1 MMSGTLCTFNG
12 SPHPDGHTAKAIAAV
27 TRHLWEVYDLDCSTL
42 IDIPVNLQGCLGCE
56 NCGRDKRCAVDDFT
70 DSTMLFVNVRVAN
83 VILIATPVYL
93 DMPTAQTVA
102 FLTRLN
108 RFAETT
114 RSREM
119 FKDKDVHLLA
129 VSYCSG
135 TKSAIHTMMGAC
147 EMLGFN
153 IPGRCTWEHSLIWN
167 DNKVR
172 GGHGASVYITE

>member
-1 MMSGTLCTFNG
+1 MNKILTTING
-12 SPHPDGHTAKAIAAV
+12 SPHSDGHTAKAIAAL
-27 TRHLWEVYDLDCSTL
+27 TEHLKKLYGIEDSVAW
-42 IDIPVNLQGCLGCE
+42 DIPVDLQGCLGC
-56 NCGRDKRCAVDDFT
+56 NQPCSSKKCVIRDSFELDFEVHIKIA
-70 DSTMLFVNVRVAN
+70 SVV
-83 VILIATPVYL
+83 LIATPVYL

-108 RFAETT
+108 RLAESTG
-114 RSREM
+114 RKIFR
-119 FKDKDVHLLA
+119 DKDVHLLA

-153 IPGRCTWEHSLIWN
+153 VSGRSTWEHCSLWK

-172 GGHGASVYITE
+172 GGMGASVYIKE